1 MRPIRL
7 IACITLTV
15 VVVCSLNAICHAPA
29 VSAAPGAPAP
39 QSHSRG
45 LQSPSEEQEP
55 ATSPM
60 PVLRTGANLV
70 LVDVM
75 VTEKDKAVHGLDK
88 SHFHIFDNGH
98 EQTIANFDEHRP
110 PPELGAAPVTEEL
123 PPNTYTNAPVYPQT
137 GTLNVLLL
145 DSLNTP
151 TFVANMDVRRQMLEY
166 MSHIP
171 PGTPLAI
178 FTLGSRLQLVQG
190 FTTDTSLLNKALA
203 IPKAG
208 PEKSPINDLDADKVE
223 DERIANFVAN
233 NPAPGIG
240 GVQTLMRW
248 MAEDTATQTGQR
260 VTLTL
265 DAMEQ
270 LARYLSAIPG
280 RKNVIWFSG
289 SFPMAL
295 TPADNDPYC
304 NIFNPAAA
312 TRGYSDEMRQTDVL
326 LGSARVAI
334 YPVDAR
340 GLLNLPSV
348 DAAYTPNTN
357 LAPQGGGCA
366 SSPESSQGGG
376 TGGLKG
382 NTSPAALVNK
392 PNIAIDNM
400 KAMGETL
407 NEHAS
412 MYQIAAETG
421 GHAYLNTN
429 DLKGAVADILENG
442 SSYYTIGF
450 VPDAKKLDGKLHAIN
465 VKVDDAHDQLSYR
478 EGYYADQPGK
488 GSDHNLGEANPI
500 TAAMELGAPAAT
512 QIVFQTRV
520 LPASDPLLQNVK
532 LPEGPTGD
540 KTSKLKGPVKR
551 FVVDIAVDPHDLA
564 FTPMSDGTY
573 RDEIFYYIF
582 AYDANGKPVNE
593 LRQGFQLNISA
604 KQYAWMMAANGAGHI
619 DPHRMAIDLPAGE
632 MTLRIV
638 VYEPP
643 SAHIGSFQPPSAHVG
658 SFQVP
663 VTVAAR

>member
-7 IACITLTV
+7 IASTTLAVLV
-15 VVVCSLNAICHAPA
+15 VYSLSAICRVPA

-45 LQSPSEEQEP
+45 LQSPSDEQEP
-55 ATSPM
+55 ATSPV

-70 LVDVM
+70 LVDVV
-75 VTEKDKAVHGLDK
+75 VTDRDKSVHGLDK

-98 EQTIANFDEHRP
+98 EQTIANFEEHRP
-110 PPELGAAPVTEEL
+110 PPDAAAAPVIEKL

-145 DSLNTP
+145 DSLNTA
-151 TFVANMDVRRQMLEY
+151 TLVANMDVRRQMLEY

-178 FTLGSRLQLVQG
+178 FTLGSRLRLAQG
-190 FTTDTSLLNKALA
+190 FTTDVSLLTKALA
-203 IPKAG
+203 SPKAG

-223 DERIANFVAN
+223 DERLANLVAN

-280 RKNVIWFSG
+280 RKNIIWFSG

-295 TPADNDPYC
+295 TPADNDPYG
-304 NIFNPAAA
+304 NIFNPTAA
-312 TRGYSDEMRQTDVL
+312 TRAYSDEMRQTDVL

-340 GLLNLPSV
+340 SLMNLPSV

-357 LAPQGGGCA
+357 IVSEGGGG
-366 SSPESSQGGG
+366 SPESSQGGG
-376 TGGLKG
+376 ASKGGLKG
-382 NTSPAALVNK
+382 NTAPAGLVNK

-400 KAMGETL
+400 KAMGQTL

-465 VKVDDAHDQLSYR
+465 VKIDDAHVQLSYR
-478 EGYYADQPGK
+478 EGYYPDQPGK
-488 GSDHNLGEANPI
+488 GSDHNLGEANPV
-500 TAAMELGAPAAT
+500 TAAMELGAPPAT
-512 QIVFQTRV
+512 QIVFHTRV

-540 KTSKLKGPVKR
+540 KASKLKGPVKR

-573 RDEIFYYIF
+573 HDEIFYYIF
-582 AYDANGKPVNE
+582 AYDANGDLVNK
-593 LRQGFQLNISA
+593 LQQGFQLNISA
-604 KQYAWMMAANGAGHI
+604 KQYAWMMAANGTGHI

-663 VTVAAR
+663 VTVAAK